1 MSRWFPHPVLT
12 VNLIILWLLLAQ
24 SISPGQV
31 LLGAIVGFAA
41 SHGMAA
47 LRPDPL
53 RIGSARAIA
62 QLAAMV
68 TKDVIE
74 SNIAVIRIIL
84 FGKKGVS
91 NFVSFRLEMTNVYGL
106 AVLAFIITATPGTM
120 WVQYDRA
127 TGELLVHVL
136 DLKDEEE
143 WVRLIRTRYERPLM
157 EIFR

>member
-1 MSRWFPHPVLT
+1 MSRWFPHPILT

-24 SISPGQV
+24 SISPGQL
-31 LLGAIVGFAA
+31 LLGALVGFAA

-47 LRPDPL
+47 LRPDRL
-53 RIGSARAIA
+53 RIGSVGAIFR
-62 QLAAMV
+62 LAGMV

-74 SNIAVIRIIL
+74 SNIAVIGIIL

-143 WVRLIRTRYERPLM
+143 WVRLIRTRYEKLLM
-157 EIFR
+157 EIFP